1 MRWSARLVAGVI
13 AGLLLSTYATM
24 ATASADL
31 GARRTPKATV
41 VDNPCTLLAVK
52 QVKKEFGGPVA
63 TPLLNKL
70 FLTCKY
76 AVGTD
81 PTQAGGTLGA
91 VLLFPS
97 FLSHTGTAK
106 AAYEDQHA
114 FDMLSN
120 HVITDVNG
128 VGRSAYMNLTN
139 GELVVLATKR
149 FVFTLRWQPAPARP
163 VNARDIKKLT
173 ALAKLV
179 VPRFPR

>member
-1 MRWSARLVAGVI
+1 MGRSARLVAGVI
-13 AGLLLSTYATM
+13 AGVLLSTYATM

-31 GARRTPKATV
+31 GARRTPNAT

-63 TPLLNKL
+63 TPLFNKL
-70 FLTCKY
+70 FLSCKY

-81 PTQAGGTLGA
+81 PTQKGGTLVA

-114 FDMLSN
+114 IDMLSN
-120 HVITDVNG
+120 SVLTDVNG